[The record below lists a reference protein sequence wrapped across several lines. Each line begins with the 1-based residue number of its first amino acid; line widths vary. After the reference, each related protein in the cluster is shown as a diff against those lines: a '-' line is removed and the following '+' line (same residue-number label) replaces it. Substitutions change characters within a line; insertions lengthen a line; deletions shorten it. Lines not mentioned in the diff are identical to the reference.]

1 MKSWDLL
8 RSQSVFLGSKLFRF
22 SMANIHSGN
31 LPRYRHFQ
39 RTLGDFSTPLRFA
52 RNDFTAQEPLD
63 SAPMDTLR
71 EEVVR
76 QLDELSP
83 EELQA
88 VHRLIRTFKHRPD
101 RRERPE
107 RKRRSSFRLEVVS
120 GLRSRQ
126 AREEGSEDPVP
137 SRAPAPDAVR
147 RVREALADLPGSFSD
162 VIAEE
167 REK

>member
-1 MKSWDLL
+1 
-8 RSQSVFLGSKLFRF
+8 
-22 SMANIHSGN
+22 
-31 LPRYRHFQ
+31 
-39 RTLGDFSTPLRFA
+39 
-52 RNDFTAQEPLD
+52 
-63 SAPMDTLR
+63 MDTLR

-88 VHRLIRTFKHRPD
+88 VHQLIRTFKHRPD
-101 RRERPE
+101 QRE
-107 RKRRSSFRLEVVS
+107 EVVS

-126 AREEGSEDPVP
+126 AREERSEDPDP
-137 SRAPAPDAVR
+137 SPAPAPDAVR

-167 REK
+167 REERI